1 VILRRHPEYL
11 KLWSGQSISA
21 VGSRITAVAMPLAAV
36 VVLRASPIQMG
47 VLAALTMLPHLLF
60 GLPAGVWVDRLSR
73 RAILVVADVIRAV
86 TLGAVPVLGFLGL
99 LRMEHLYAIAFLT
112 GLMTL
117 FFDTA
122 ATTLVPALVG
132 REDLVRANG
141 AWVLSNTV
149 ASTVGPTL
157 GGWLVQ
163 VLTAPVAIAFDAASF
178 LLSAGCSLLV
188 RVHEAPRSR
197 GRVRLWPETFDG
209 LRVLFGDPILRPVTV
224 SATAGALAGA
234 MQGALVAFYL
244 VRDLGLTPALV
255 GLAFGVA
262 GGASI
267 AGAVL
272 ARAWSERLG
281 PGPSYV
287 TGQLLFGL
295 GVLAMAAA
303 AGPPAA
309 VLALLLVAFV
319 LAGLGPPLFSIPQ
332 VTLRQSLAPRHVLGR
347 VNAAWRFLV
356 FGVQPLGALLG
367 GALGAAVGPRAALV
381 ASGLGVLAAFLWA
394 FRSPVRSLR
403 RIPDV
408 V

>member
-1 VILRRHPEYL
+1 MILRRHPEYL

-36 VVLRASPIQMG
+36 VVLHASPIQMG

-73 RAILVVADVIRAV
+73 RAILVVADVGRAV
-86 TLGAVPVLGFLGL
+86 ALGAVPVLGFLGL

-117 FFDTA
+117 FFDA
-122 ATTLVPALVG
+122 AAATLVPALVG

-149 ASTVGPTL
+149 ANTVGPTL

-163 VLTAPVAIAFDAASF
+163 VLTAPAAIAFDAASF

-188 RVHEAPRSR
+188 RVDEAPRSR
-197 GRVRLWPETFDG
+197 RRVRLWPETFDG

-234 MQGALVAFYL
+234 MQGALVALYL

-267 AGAVL
+267 AGALL
-272 ARAWSERLG
+272 ARAGSERMG

-332 VTLRQSLAPRHVLGR
+332 ITLRQSLAPAHVLGR

-367 GALGAAVGPRAALV
+367 GAIGAAIGPRAALV
-381 ASGLGVLAAFLWA
+381 ASGLGVLAAFLWVLS
-394 FRSPVRSLR
+394 SPVRSLR